1 MPIPAI
7 TTDRQISALKP
18 LSAVFEVA
26 VRDCRGLYVRVFPT
40 GTRNFELRYTSVGG
54 ARRRLGL
61 GAWPELTLAQA
72 RIRAGEKRIAV
83 LDGSDPAAE
92 RNQARLEARTGETF
106 DQLAESYWAAAKRGL
121 HGGRRRPKRAST
133 IETERRWWDNHIKP
147 KLGDRLY
154 RDLKRRDIRLF
165 MKELTDTT
173 ELAPASLASVGA
185 IVQAILQY
193 AVLEEKIESNPALG
207 QARPLALTSRDRMF
221 SDTAL
226 KVIWEAIESAIE
238 AKPMGPLTGDAFNAI
253 SPTTGLAL
261 QFLLLT
267 LTRRSEVAGAQWD
280 EFDLQAGTWTIPAAR
295 AKALHIHV
303 VPLTARMIEV
313 LRQARQRHPTGSAV
327 FPATRGEG
335 GSMEPRILTRAVA
348 RICERYSLPR
358 IATRFPPLR
367 RDNPD
372 RPLPREPYAGRPS
385 SRSHHQ
391 GGCGGNERLR
401 PLQLPARKTPGAR
414 DLGRSPGGPGRGRAE
429 GSARPCILRQ
439 LDAALGLTSPWDD
452 PGTAM
457 ADWRYRTPMYLWVC
471 TLSRH
476 FGWVRQY
483 SMAAA
488 VFAAWS
494 GPSIGCSQ
502 NRSKSRFSNRSGM
515 ALA

>member
-1 MPIPAI
+1 MPIAAI

-61 GAWPELTLAQA
+61 GAWPELSLAQA

-92 RNQARLEARTGETF
+92 RSQARLEARTGETF

-238 AKPMGPLTGDAFNAI
+238 AEPMGPLTGDAFNAI

-303 VPLTARMIEV
+303 VPLTARMVEV
-313 LRQARQRHPTGSAV
+313 LRQVRQRHPTGSAV

-348 RICERYSLPR
+348 RICERYSLPPGSPHDFR
-358 IATRFPPLR
+358 RSGATTLIGRYHVNRMLAGLLLGHTIKEGAAATSVY
-367 RDNPD
+367 D
-372 RPLPREPYAGRPS
+372 RYSYLPEK
-385 SRSHHQ
+385 H
-391 GGCGGNERLR
+391 
-401 PLQLPARKTPGAR
+401 
-414 DLGRSPGGPGRGRAE
+414 RALE
-429 GSARPCILRQ
+429 IWGDYLVG
-439 LDAALGLTSPWDD
+439 LDAAEQKAPL
-452 PGTAM
+452 
-457 ADWRYRTPMYLWVC
+457 
-471 TLSRH
+471 
-476 FGWVRQY
+476 
-483 SMAAA
+483 
-488 VFAAWS
+488 
-494 GPSIGCSQ
+494 
-502 NRSKSRFSNRSGM
+502 
-515 ALA
+515 ALAFFGNSTPPSA